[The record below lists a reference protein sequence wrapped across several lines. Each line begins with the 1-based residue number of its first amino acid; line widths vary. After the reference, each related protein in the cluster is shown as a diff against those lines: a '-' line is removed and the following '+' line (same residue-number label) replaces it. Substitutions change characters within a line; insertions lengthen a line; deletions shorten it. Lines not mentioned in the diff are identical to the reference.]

1 MSNISPNLHPFCNI
15 CGWRKGGLDSW
26 NGTTCK
32 CGHSEPPIVRTEPLV
47 PWIVMTSSAKMPSSV
62 KSAYRNVALVRLTEE
77 YRLAGLRPSM
87 ISTRAR
93 GVMEVRPIGKFFV
106 GKTQRAAYQIA
117 LAGAQ
122 EIADNLNAAEATR
135 LALEGKNA
143 PEAVKIHPTHT

>member
-1 MSNISPNLHPFCNI
+1 MQT
-15 CGWRKGGLDSW
+15 DSQ
-26 NGTTCK
+26 
-32 CGHSEPPIVRTEPLV
+32 PLV

-93 GVMEVRPIGKFFV
+93 GVVEVRHLGKHFV
-106 GKTQRAAYQIA
+106 GRTPRGAYQIA

-135 LALEGKNA
+135 LALDGQNL
-143 PEAVKIHPTHT
+143 PEAVKIHPTHI